1 MDLNQILLEAL
12 SLEASDVHIKVGA
25 PPIFRIN
32 GVLRPLNQLKPLDHN
47 DVSKMAFGLM
57 NDWQKERFI
66 KNREIDMGYEVYGMG
81 RFRVNVFQQRGK
93 MRIALRIVPYQIK
106 SLEELHLPP
115 VIRNISLEQRGLVLV
130 TGTTG
135 SGKSTTLAA
144 MIDIVNNNR
153 NCHII
158 TIEDPIEFIHE
169 DKKSI
174 VDQREIGS
182 DTSTFSSALR
192 VALRQDPDVILVGEM
207 RDFETIET
215 ALTAAETGHL
225 VMSTLHTLNA
235 TETINRVISVFPPY
249 HQKQVRLQLAGVLKG
264 VISQRLAPRANG
276 MGRVPAVEVL
286 VSTARVR
293 ECIIEKDKTNEINDA
308 IAKGVTTYGMQSFDQ
323 SLMNLLQE
331 SFITYEE
338 ALKHCTNP
346 DDFALRV
353 KGILA
358 TSDTTWE
365 DFEGLEKE
373 KEEKK
378 GEKKEE
384 EKKLKFAKPMTPK
397 MDDRGGKGLK
407 Q

>member
-12 SLEASDVHIKVGA
+12 SQEASDVHIKVGS
-25 PPIFRIN
+25 PPIFRVN
-32 GVLRPLNQLKPLDHN
+32 GVLQPWDRYKPFDHN
-47 DVSKMAFGLM
+47 DVSKIAFSLM

-66 KNREIDMGYEVYGMG
+66 KNREVDMGYEVYGLG

-93 MRIALRIVPYQIK
+93 IRIALRIVPYQIK
-106 SLEELHLPP
+106 SLDELHLPR
-115 VIRNISLEQRGLVLV
+115 VISDIALEQRGLVLV

-135 SGKSTTLAA
+135 SGKSTTLASK
-144 MIDIVNNNR
+144 IDIINPHR
-153 NCHII
+153 TCHLI

-174 VDQREIGS
+174 IDQREIGS

-225 VMSTLHTLNA
+225 VLSTLHTLNA
-235 TETINRVISVFPPY
+235 TETITRIISVFPPY

-264 VISQRLAPRANG
+264 VISQRLVPRADG
-276 MGRVPAVEVL
+276 LGRVPAVEVL

-308 IAKGVTTYGMQSFDQ
+308 IAKGYTTYGMQSFDQ
-323 SLMNLLQE
+323 SLMFLLNE
-331 SFITYEE
+331 SLITYEE
-338 ALKHCTNP
+338 ALKHCSNP

-358 TSDTTWE
+358 TSDTTWD
-365 DFEGLEKE
+365 DFEALERE
-373 KEEKK
+373 KALASAQEGKK
-378 GEKKEE
+378 MKIPGPQPSKI
-384 EKKLKFAKPMTPK
+384 
-397 MDDRGGKGLK
+397 DGRRRGG
-407 Q
+407 